1 MAAVPRGLTVL
12 GRGRATSPD
21 PFMVIYLRH
30 PVHGTKVAISHL
42 EVEYDEREGWE
53 RFDPSDP
60 AEAAPVVNE
69 LAPKR
74 RGRPPKNEG

>member
-1 MAAVPRGLTVL
+1 
-12 GRGRATSPD
+12 
-21 PFMVIYLRH
+21 MVIYLRH
-30 PVHGTKVAISHL
+30 SVHGTKVAISDL
-42 EVEYDEREGWE
+42 EAEYDEREGWE

-60 AEAAPVVNE
+60 AETVQAVNE